1 MDVRDGKYERYNQTG
16 TLEESGTFADGQKN
30 GTWKWY
36 DRGVEV
42 FIGKF
47 EDGKM
52 VYKEDKVPSK
62 AEVRKRKG

>member
-1 MDVRDGKYERYNQTG
+1 MDVRDGKYERYNQAG
-16 TLEESGTFADGQKN
+16 TLEESGSFADGVKD

-47 EDGKM
+47 EEGKM
-52 VYKEDKVPSK
+52 VSKEDKVPSK
-62 AEVRKRKG
+62 TEVRKRKG